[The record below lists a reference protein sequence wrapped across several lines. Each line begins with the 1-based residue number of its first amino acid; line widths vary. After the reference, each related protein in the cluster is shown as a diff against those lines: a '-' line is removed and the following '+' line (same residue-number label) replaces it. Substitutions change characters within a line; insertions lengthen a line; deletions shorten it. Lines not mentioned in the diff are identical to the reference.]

1 MKVLEGDYR
10 EWSVAAPA
18 TVLTIGVYDGIHLGH
33 QAVLAELQARARGRP
48 VAVVTFDGHP
58 LTLSAPEHAP
68 QLITSRE
75 QKLELL
81 DELGVDIVGF
91 LRFDA
96 DLRQM
101 TPEVFIERI
110 LVGTFHVG
118 LIVVGGD
125 FRFGYERA
133 GDVDLLTREGP
144 RYGFEVDSLDLIGK
158 GAPFS
163 STAVRQVLQAGDV
176 VTAAEL
182 LGRPFALR
190 GIVIA
195 GDDRGHALGMP
206 TANLSIP
213 PAQVLPR
220 HGVYAAMVMSV
231 HGRFPGVVS
240 VGVRP
245 STFGSH
251 REVVEVHLIGISG
264 DLVRTE
270 LTVEF
275 HARIRDEERLDG
287 VDEIVTQF
295 DRDVATARE
304 LLTGTI

>member
-33 QAVLAELQARARGRP
+33 QGVLAELQARAQGRP

-68 QLITSRE
+68 QLITNRD

-101 TPEVFIERI
+101 APEVFIERI
-110 LVGTFHVG
+110 LVGTFHAG
-118 LIVVGGD
+118 LVVVGGD

-144 RYGFEVDSLDLIGK
+144 SHGFEVDSLDLIGK

-163 STAVRQVLQAGDV
+163 STAVRQVLHAGDV

-190 GIVIA
+190 GTVIA
-195 GDDRGHALGMP
+195 GDDRGGTLGMP
-206 TANLSIP
+206 TANLSLP

-220 HGVYAAMVMSV
+220 HGVYAAMVTSV
-231 HGRFPGVVS
+231 HGRFPGVVR

-245 STFGSH
+245 TPRSH
-251 REVVEVHLIGISG
+251 REVVEVHLIGMTG
-264 DLVRTE
+264 DLVRTQ

-275 HARIRDEERLDG
+275 HDRIRDEERFDG
-287 VDEIVTQF
+287 VDEIVAQF
-295 DRDVATARE
+295 ERDVIEAGE
-304 LLTGTI
+304 LLSGWM

>member
-1 MKVLEGDYR
+1 MIILEGDYR
-10 EWSVAAPA
+10 DWSIDAPE

-33 QAVLAELQARARGRP
+33 HAVLAELQARAQARP

-68 QLITSRE
+68 QLIMSRD

-81 DELGVDIVGF
+81 AELGVDIVGL

-96 DLRQM
+96 GLRQM
-101 TPEVFIERI
+101 TPEAFIERI
-110 LVGTFHVG
+110 LVGIFHAG

-144 RYGFEVDSLDLIGK
+144 RFGFEVDSLDLIGE

-176 VTAAEL
+176 ITAAKL

-190 GIVIA
+190 GTVIPGA
-195 GDDRGHALGMP
+195 GESHTPGVP
-206 TANLSIP
+206 TANLGIP
-213 PAQVLPR
+213 PVQLLPR
-220 HGVYAAMVMSV
+220 HGVYAALVTSV
-231 HGRFPGVVS
+231 HGRFLGVVN
-240 VGVRP
+240 VGVRA
-245 STFGSH
+245 TFGSH
-251 REVVEVHLIGISG
+251 REVVEVHLIDMTG
-264 DLVRTE
+264 DLARTE
-270 LTVEF
+270 LTVEL
-275 HARIRDEERLDG
+275 HDRIRDEERFDG
-287 VDEIVTQF
+287 VDEIVAQF
-295 DRDVATARE
+295 DRDVAAARE
-304 LLTGTI
+304 LLSGKM

>member
-1 MKVLEGDYR
+1 MRVLEGDYR
-10 EWSVAAPA
+10 DWSIDAAP

-33 QAVLAELQARARGRP
+33 QAVLAELQARAHGRP
-48 VAVVTFDGHP
+48 VAVVTFEGHP

-81 DELGVDIVGF
+81 AELGVDIVGF

-101 TPEVFIERI
+101 APQVFIERI
-110 LVGTFHVG
+110 LVGVFHAE

-133 GDVDLLTREGP
+133 GDVDLLTRGGP
-144 RYGFEVDSLDLIGK
+144 GYGFEVDSLDLIGK

-190 GIVIA
+190 GTVIA
-195 GDDRGHALGMP
+195 GDGRGHTFGMP
-206 TANLSIP
+206 TANLGIP

-220 HGVYAAMVMSV
+220 HGVYAAMVTSV
-231 HGRFPGVVS
+231 LGRFPGVVS

-245 STFGSH
+245 TFGSY
-251 REVVEVHLIGISG
+251 REVVEVHLIGMTG

-275 HARIRDEERLDG
+275 HDRIRDEERFDG
-287 VDEIVTQF
+287 VDEIVAQF
-295 DRDVATARE
+295 ERDVIEAGE
-304 LLTGTI
+304 LLSGWT